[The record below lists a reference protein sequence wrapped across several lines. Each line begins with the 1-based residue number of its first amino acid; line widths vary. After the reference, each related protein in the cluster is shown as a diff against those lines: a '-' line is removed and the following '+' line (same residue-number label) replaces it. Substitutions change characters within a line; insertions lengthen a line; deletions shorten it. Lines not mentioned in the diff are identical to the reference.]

1 VKAGAPGAGQRDA
14 SGTTILNMSRKHKRK
29 PLQPASLNDTA
40 PPGIRQRAL
49 PWGDRQAALIALIL
63 VFTASVRIV
72 STYWVFNHTSDEPA
86 HITSGIEYLDKKTYD
101 YDQEHPPLARI
112 MIGLGPYL
120 AGERYVVPAG
130 LILRHDPRKGLETL
144 YAGQHYDRTVALAR
158 LGVLPLF
165 WLACAVTF
173 IWGRRCLGPAG
184 AVIAVLLFTL
194 LPPLLAHAGLATT
207 DMALAAFAPAGFL
220 MLFFWSE
227 RPTLLRG
234 LALGLLVGLG
244 IASKFTMMPFLAAAA
259 VVAIAFQFLAALPT
273 LGQVRAFLRA
283 RALSFAVA
291 AVACVLVV
299 WAVYRFSLG
308 ATPLFSFRVPA
319 PELFSGIQTVL
330 KHNRE
335 GHPAFLLGKTGRTGW
350 WYYYLVALAVKTPL
364 PVLILLGAG
373 LVLAIRRC
381 REPAWRLPLAFSF
394 GILLFCLSSR
404 INIGV
409 RHVLPVYVAFSILA
423 ALAVLRLI
431 ELSRTARWAGWA
443 VGLLLIWLAA
453 GGAWKHP
460 DYIAYFNEL
469 AGGEPEKILVDSDLD
484 WGQDMK
490 RLGRRLHELG
500 AQQVY
505 LVSMPDIFPYLESR
519 HGFPRLME
527 TDPQTPQPGWTA
539 VGPTA
544 WKAIWPLLKDYRGDM
559 SLWFDHERPRERVG
573 SMLLFYV
580 PPPKT
585 AGSTQQTEGPRQ

>member
-1 VKAGAPGAGQRDA
+1 
-14 SGTTILNMSRKHKRK
+14 M
-29 PLQPASLNDTA
+29 PLLDRHAVVIAIALVLIASL
-40 PPGIRQRAL
+40 
-49 PWGDRQAALIALIL
+49 
-63 VFTASVRIV
+63 RIV
-72 STYWVFNHTSDEPA
+72 STYWVFNHTNDEPA

-101 YDQEHPPLARI
+101 YDREHPPLARVL
-112 MIGLGPYL
+112 IGLGPYL

-173 IWGRRCLGPAG
+173 IWGRRCFGPAV

-194 LPPLLAHAGLATT
+194 LPPVLAHAGLATT

-227 RPTLLRG
+227 RPTVLRG
-234 LALGLLVGLG
+234 LSLGLVVGLG
-244 IASKFTMMPFLAAAA
+244 ITSKFTMMPFLAAAA
-259 VVAIAFQFLAALPT
+259 VVAVAFQFLAALPT
-273 LGQVRAFLRA
+273 LGEIRTFLRA
-283 RALSFAVA
+283 RVLSFAIA

-299 WAVYRFSLG
+299 WAVYGFSFG
-308 ATPLFSFRVPA
+308 PTPLFGFRAPA
-319 PELFSGIQTVL
+319 PELSSGIQTVL

-335 GHPAFLLGKTGRTGW
+335 GHPAFLLGKTGRAGW
-350 WYYYLVALAVKTPL
+350 WYYYPVALAVKTPL
-364 PVLILLGAG
+364 PLLILLGAG
-373 LVLAIRRC
+373 LVLAIRRR
-381 REPAWRLPLAFSF
+381 REPAWRLPVAFAF
-394 GILLFCLSSR
+394 GILVFCLSSH

-423 ALAVLRLI
+423 ALAVLWLI

-443 VGLLLIWLAA
+443 VGVLLIWLAA

-469 AGGEPEKILVDSDLD
+469 AGSEPERILVDSDLD

-527 TDPQTPQPGWTA
+527 ADPKTPQPGWTA

-544 WKAIWPLLKDYRGDM
+544 WKAIWPLLKHYRGDT

-585 AGSTQQTEGPRQ
+585 AGSTQPTEGPRQ